1 MEDPWAN
8 AWGGESSPKP
18 PNNWSST
25 TLSTSLHDREDDLGQ
40 SPSWTA
46 AAEPLGVVDVAW
58 SGNDHAPSW
67 SVDPV
72 SSGGWNPSLYDD
84 IPLGGP
90 SPDAPQPDI
99 EAEPPPDESDEETV
113 IQSETN
119 DDLPQASLEVVLDR
133 HAGPDANDDADGFGS
148 FESGADEEEIRSAL
162 TWTPSAPILSTQDSD
177 EWGSPSWDGGAE
189 LASGTSSG
197 EQEEAV
203 DEWAEARRL
212 KALRDRQIV
221 STWVRFTSNM
231 LNAFSL
237 RNSSHHSSNKQV
249 NLPKSCG
256 LQTYQMPPVN
266 LPTMRVNID
275 PWTTFPVICK

>member
-8 AWGGESSPKP
+8 AWGGDAASPKP
-18 PNNWSST
+18 PEKWSSS
-25 TLSTSLHDREDDLGQ
+25 TLSTSLHDHEDDLGQ

-99 EAEPPPDESDEETV
+99 EAEPLPDESDEETV
-113 IQSETN
+113 TQSETN
-119 DDLPQASLEVVLDR
+119 DDPPHVSSEVVSER
-133 HAGPDANDDADGFGS
+133 HAGPDANDDVDGFGS
-148 FESGADEEEIRSAL
+148 FESGAGGEETRSAL
-162 TWTPSAPILSTQDSD
+162 PWTPSAPIFPTQDSD
-177 EWGSPSWDGGAE
+177 EWGTPSWDDGADTD
-189 LASGTSSG
+189 LDTNSG
-197 EQEEAV
+197 EREVV
-203 DEWAEARRL
+203 DEWAEAKRT

-221 STWVRFTSNM
+221 ST
-231 LNAFSL
+231 
-237 RNSSHHSSNKQV
+237 
-249 NLPKSCG
+249 
-256 LQTYQMPPVN
+256 
-266 LPTMRVNID
+266 
-275 PWTTFPVICK
+275 